1 MSRLRQ
7 NPTFEDMARN
17 LAITLAEKY
26 KEDFPEV
33 IFSVEELGELFYKR
47 IMTPPFE
54 REKVKENDINKIW

>member
-54 REKVKENDINKIW
+54 REKVKENDINKI